1 MDLLEGL
8 NSAQKQAVVH
18 EDGPLVVLAGP
29 GTGKTRVITHRI
41 ARLILDSGAAPESIV
56 ALTFTVK
63 AAEQMRARL
72 RELLGAEHAAK
83 AEMVTVST
91 FHGLGQRLV
100 RRFGDI
106 LNVAPN
112 AELMDSAQRKQVL
125 RELIVA
131 HGLYPEAAA
140 AGVQAA
146 VKQVSDLIDACGN
159 QGVSAA
165 DAERH
170 TGEWAKKLAKNAE
183 GLDATALAGEKA
195 SCERFGRMA
204 RLYGMYAKVCRE
216 RGLIGFNDL
225 IMLPVELLRTSKEA
239 AAILRAEYRHAVVDE
254 YQDVNAAQIE
264 MLKGLFP
271 GGGGG
276 GAGPDL
282 CVVGDDDQAIYGFRG
297 ADDRAFV
304 KFSRAWPKH
313 MVVQLTEN
321 YRSEQAVLDIA
332 NAVIARATER
342 YAPDKVVERPAE
354 MRDEAPK
361 AGTVAQGVVLEDNAQ
376 DGEVIAAMLRGMRA
390 KEPDLDWGK
399 YAVLSRAHS
408 DLERVAGALEL
419 EGIPFVRRAGSGAKT
434 DEGVQDVLAFARML
448 LEPEVGGVAEVQR
461 LLARPPHLVEGR
473 ELLEWQKQYL
483 AALSHFENGNPDS
496 PNPGTYLRWLVEH
509 HGDVPAVMKVAA
521 QEATLRPLVVSR
533 GAGEVIYRIVTEI
546 GAAHAELL
554 SGRDHARRVVALA
567 GLIRQARLA
576 EARLEEPRGLAEFL
590 AYYEDLSDKE
600 QEGVDPREQVDGGS
614 EGHQAGEGGAVQML
628 TAHSAKGLEFDT
640 VFVIKA
646 GPKGFGLTKAGGD
659 SEMPEALVDRA
670 GDTRDAKARAAAE
683 SRRLFYVAVTRAERR
698 LVVMST
704 VTKKGSTGEHYFEEL
719 MRGAEP
725 MLPAVEAADVLKDAA
740 RAPMEAVELEGRAY
754 KALEA
759 RREVFERARREARRS
774 ASGALDSADRRGL
787 AGAGPAEAERRL
799 ASAAIRLAVIA
810 AEEAGEKAEW
820 IAKDKAAAAYREE
833 LRAELGAAV
842 SGTGASTSNG
852 FIVPRAPLHLS
863 YTYIND
869 YLECPRCFYCK
880 HVLRIPEPP
889 SQEQSIGTVVH
900 AVLSEF
906 YGRWM
911 KADAEGKRPPG
922 LKELVELGEKRLYT
936 MTAGQEIDAGLREQ
950 LKDQLRIAHE
960 VLHNP
965 EAQIIERPEWEFTV
979 PLVLAGVR
987 HDLKVQIDRIEQVE
1001 GGYRIVDYKTG
1012 QDWKKLT
1019 EPKADDL
1026 QMGVYALALD
1036 EKLGGGEPISGTAE
1050 YWLLASGQRG
1060 VLALDKLKREKV
1072 RGTIEKAV
1080 AGILA
1085 GEFGKGGKCRD
1096 RCEFLGP

>member
-1 MDLLEGL
+1 MLEGL
-8 NSAQKQAVVH
+8 NAAQREAVVH

-72 RELLGAEHAAK
+72 RELLGEEHAAK

-100 RRFGDI
+100 RRFGDV

-131 HGLYPEAAA
+131 NGLYPDAAA
-140 AGVQAA
+140 AGVKAA
-146 VKQVSDLIDACGN
+146 VEQASGLIDECGN
-159 QGVSAA
+159 QGVTAA

-170 TGEWAKKLAKNAE
+170 ASEWVKRLAKNAE

-195 SCERFGRMA
+195 SCERFARLA

-271 GGGGG
+271 AGS

-304 KFSRAWPKH
+304 KFDRAWPKH
-313 MVVQLTEN
+313 TVVELREN

-342 YAPDKVVERPAE
+342 YAPEKVVERPAE
-354 MRDEAPK
+354 VPDAAPK
-361 AGTVAQGVVLEDNAQ
+361 AGTVVQGVVLEDNAQ

-390 KEPDLDWGK
+390 KEPDIDWGQ

-461 LLARPPHLVEGR
+461 LLARPPHLVAGR
-473 ELLEWQKQYL
+473 ELLEWQKAYL

-496 PNPGTYLRWLVEH
+496 PNPGAYLRWLVEH

-521 QEATLRPLVVSR
+521 QEAMLRPLVVSR

-590 AYYEDLSDKE
+590 SYYDDLSDKE

-614 EGHQAGEGGAVQML
+614 EAREAGDAGAVQLL

-646 GPKGFGLTKAGGD
+646 NPNGFGKKGSDGD

-719 MRGAEP
+719 TRGAEP

-759 RREVFERARREARRS
+759 RREVFERARREARRA

-787 AGAGPAEAERRL
+787 AGAGPAEAEQRL
-799 ASAAIRLAVIA
+799 ANAAMRLAVIA
-810 AEEAGEKAEW
+810 AEEAREKADW
-820 IAKDKAAAAYREE
+820 IGKDNAAAEYREQ
-833 LRAELGAAV
+833 LREELGAAE
-842 SGTGASTSNG
+842 GKRGLRTLGGG
-852 FIVPRAPLHLS
+852 FIVPRPPLHLS

-906 YGRWM
+906 YGWWM

-936 MTAGQEIDAGLREQ
+936 MMAGQAIDAGLREQ

-979 PLVLAGVR
+979 PLVLGGVR

-1001 GGYRIVDYKTG
+1001 GGYRIVDYKTA

-1036 EKLGGGEPISGTAE
+1036 EKLGGGAPISGTAE

-1060 VLALDKLKREKV
+1060 VLGLDKLKREKV

-1085 GEFGKGGKCRD
+1085 GEFGKGSKCRD